1 MKKVNLQLHY
11 NDSKRFVRLMLIP
24 TLVIMVIMTIYP
36 MLSTVIYSF
45 TDFKLLKPK
54 ISFIALENYIEL
66 LGNEYFRNAIW
77 ITVKFTICTVICEM
91 LFGLLLAL
99 FVNSIQSKFMQ
110 KSMRTIVLFPY
121 LLPAVTVA
129 LSWRMMLSSNY
140 GIVSQWMTN
149 LGIPVL
155 NWFSDIRSAFWMLV
169 IIDIWQNTP
178 FVFLMLYAA
187 LQTVS
192 ADQYK
197 AAQIDGARTLSTF
210 WYITLPNL
218 KTSLA
223 LCALLRTIDTF
234 RIFDK
239 VNLLTGGGPANS
251 TTTITQFIYKY
262 GIKNLKFGLGSA
274 GALIMTVLVLIL
286 SILYIKRAL
295 GSNAE

>member
-1 MKKVNLQLHY
+1 MKKVNLQINR

-36 MLSTVIYSF
+36 MLSTIVYSF

-54 ISFIALENYIEL
+54 ISFIGLSNYKEL
-66 LGNEYFRNAIW
+66 LANPYFRDAIW
-77 ITVKFTICTVICEM
+77 ITVKFTLCAVIFEM

-99 FVNSIQSKFMQ
+99 FVNSIENKFAQ

-129 LSWRMMLSSNY
+129 LSWRMMLSQNY
-140 GIVSQWMTN
+140 GIVSQWMTALN
-149 LGIPVL
+149 IPVL

-169 IIDIWQNTP
+169 VIDVWQNTP
-178 FVFLMLYAA
+178 FVFLMIYAA
-187 LQTVS
+187 LQTIS
-192 ADQYK
+192 AEQYK
-197 AAQIDGARTLSTF
+197 AAMIDGARTFGTF

-223 LCALLRTIDTF
+223 LCALLRTIDSF

-251 TTTITQFIYKY
+251 TTTITQYIYKY

-274 GALIMTVLVLIL
+274 GALIMTILVLIL
-286 SILYIKRAL
+286 SVLYIKRAL
-295 GSNAE
+295 GNESD